1 MASEDDRIR
10 SQVGVRGAV
19 ERRAFRVALSVS
31 RRRGLRRGRG
41 PGRQGARKRII
52 GCGAVR
58 GLGQIRHP
66 NRRLQPPR
74 LGPLARGS
82 CVHVEVGIQ
91 RLVWFI
97 WDVLWCIICRIY

>member
-52 GCGAVR
+52 GCGAAVWAR
-58 GLGQIRHP
+58 YGILTAAS
-66 NRRLQPPR
+66 NLQDWAPW
-74 LGPLARGS
+74 LAA
-82 CVHVEVGIQ
+82 VAT
-91 RLVWFI
+91 LVWLYH
-97 WDVLWCIICRIY
+97 VLTTGALSAASTKLAV